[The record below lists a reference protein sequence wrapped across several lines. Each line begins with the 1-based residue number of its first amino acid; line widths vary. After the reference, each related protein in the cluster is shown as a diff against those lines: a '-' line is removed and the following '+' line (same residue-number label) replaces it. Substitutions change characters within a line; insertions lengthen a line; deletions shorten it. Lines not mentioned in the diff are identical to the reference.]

1 MALHTLVYYG
11 YFDHSFPRLHPKQKR
26 CWKKDDD
33 KVESAGDPVEQP
45 PKKFNGILFGFME
58 KAPKFFL
65 VVKVDDLVLRAPVLF
80 VGGRHGPASPGPAW
94 SKLDDDVAQNI
105 LVDAIV
111 ANPEYRDV
119 LSQRIRNLG
128 QA

>member
-11 YFDHSFPRLHPKQKR
+11 YFDPSFPRLHSGQKR
-26 CWKKDDD
+26 CWKKGD
-33 KVESAGDPVEQP
+33 KPDSAGDPVELP
-45 PKKFNGILFGFME
+45 SKTFDGIRFGFME

-65 VVKVDDLVLRAPVLF
+65 IVKVDDLVLRAPVLF
-80 VGGRHGPASPGPAW
+80 VGGRHGPTAPGPAW
-94 SKLDDDVAQNI
+94 SKLDDDVAMNI

-111 ANPEYRDV
+111 TNPEYRDV
-119 LSQRIRNLG
+119 LAGSIRNLG

>member
-11 YFDHSFPRLHPKQKR
+11 YFDLSFPRLHPGQKR
-26 CWKKDDD
+26 CWKKSA
-33 KVESAGDPVEQP
+33 KPNSAGDPVELPNQ
-45 PKKFNGILFGFME
+45 KFDGILFGFME

-65 VVKVDDLVLRAPVLF
+65 IVKVDDLVLRAPVLF
-80 VGGRHGPASPGPAW
+80 VGGRHGPAAPGPAW
-94 SKLDDDVAQNI
+94 SKLDDDVAMNI

-119 LSQRIRNLG
+119 LGERIRQLR
-128 QA
+128 